1 MRSLKKEFTGTD
13 ADLNQNHLKTEHCR
27 CFMRDTLV
35 RHKAEQLNVSLV
47 SVSSY
52 KKRSPWYTFIKMSF
66 FFFTSITHFHD
77 NTNSLFKHG
86 QNPIQ
91 VSLLLQQTGLTD
103 PVFSK
108 LLGQHWQPCQ
118 NCLHLVRRAPLQTLV
133 ELKKEHLDPLV
144 KVLIKAHLQHTLPI
158 PL

>member
-1 MRSLKKEFTGTD
+1 MY
-13 ADLNQNHLKTEHCR
+13 QNVVFFL
-27 CFMRDTLV
+27 
-35 RHKAEQLNVSLV
+35 
-47 SVSSY
+47 
-52 KKRSPWYTFIKMSF
+52 TFI
-66 FFFTSITHFHD
+66 TYFHD

-108 LLGQHWQPCQ
+108 LVGQRWQPCQ
-118 NCLHLVRRAPLQTLV
+118 NRLHLVRRAPLQTLV
-133 ELKKEHLDPLV
+133 ELKKEHLGPPV

-158 PL
+158 PLQFSPLIFLAFQTNNPSMTSISPRHWSGVQEEKC